1 MTDPAGPASLLRAD
15 LHNHTHYSPD
25 SILSPEYLLRRAQ
38 ERRIDV
44 IAVTDHNTVR
54 GGLVVQELAA
64 KSYPGVRVI
73 VGEEVRTREGE
84 VLGLFL
90 SDDVPKGLSARETV
104 NRIKAQGGIAGAPHP
119 YDSFRSGLDDLMD
132 EIAAELDF
140 VEGLNARMIFRR
152 HNRKAREFANSHAL
166 PLTAASDA
174 HSPREIGRA
183 YVRMPDFS
191 TTTEFLVSLR
201 LGKLTGRLSSPFTH
215 WISRYATLRTKTGWR
230 PPQ

>member
-1 MTDPAGPASLLRAD
+1 MTDSDGPTPTIRAD
-15 LHNHTHYSPD
+15 LHNHTYFSPD
-25 SILSPEYLLRRAQ
+25 SILSPEYLLLRAR

-64 KSYPGVRVI
+64 RAYPDVRVI
-73 VGEEVRTREGE
+73 VGEEVRTRDGE

-90 SDDVPKGLSARETV
+90 AEDVPRDLSAGETIA
-104 NRIKAQGGIAGAPHP
+104 RIKAQGGLTGAPHP
-119 YDSFRSGLDDLMD
+119 FDSFRSGLAGRM
-132 EIAAELDF
+132 EEVAEQLDF

-152 HNRKAREFANSHAL
+152 HNTEARKFARAHGL
-166 PLTAASDA
+166 PLSAASDA

-191 TTTEFLVSLR
+191 TPAEFLESMR
-201 LGKLTGRLSSPFTH
+201 AGKLAGRLSSPFIH
-215 WISRYATLRTKTGWR
+215 WISRYATIRTKTGWR
-230 PPQ
+230 PPE